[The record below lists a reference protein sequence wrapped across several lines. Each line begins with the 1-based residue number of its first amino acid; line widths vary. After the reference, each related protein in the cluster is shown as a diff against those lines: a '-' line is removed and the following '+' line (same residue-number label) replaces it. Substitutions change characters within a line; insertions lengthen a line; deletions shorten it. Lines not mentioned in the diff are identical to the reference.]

1 MLRGAKMNDNRYIEI
16 LLGQID
22 NNLHRRKKVCL
33 ADKIGAAI
41 VNVFSIL
48 FLLFVVYAFVR

>member
-1 MLRGAKMNDNRYIEI
+1 MDNRYIEI

-41 VNVFSIL
+41 VNTFSIL